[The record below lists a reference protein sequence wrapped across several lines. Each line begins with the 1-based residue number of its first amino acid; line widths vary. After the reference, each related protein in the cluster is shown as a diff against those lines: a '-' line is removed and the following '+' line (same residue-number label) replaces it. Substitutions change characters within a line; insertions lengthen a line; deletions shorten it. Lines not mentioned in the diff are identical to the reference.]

1 MTTKKMSV
9 IICLYSIIE
18 WGGESMNDVRD
29 ALRNYIDDKNLL
41 RASIARKAN
50 MSPDKLSNILN
61 KRRKLDAN
69 EFFVIC
75 DVLEVTPDGLMN
87 RDARSGKAS

>member
-1 MTTKKMSV
+1 MK
-9 IICLYSIIE
+9 
-18 WGGESMNDVRD
+18 DVRD

-61 KRRKLDAN
+61 KRRKLDVN

-75 DVLEVTPDGLMN
+75 GVLEVTPDGLMN
-87 RDARSGKAS
+87 RDGRSDKAS